1 VFDIETDVPGTV
13 IAAKLNAPGSWHDS
27 RVAQP
32 IYEKLLT
39 KTPAGYYLVAD
50 TAFPR
55 GTNQIQGRIRAPIK
69 AGQKITG
76 THAEV
81 EEKLAFNRELLSYR
95 QTAEWGMRALQ
106 GAFGRLRIPLEVN
119 HTERRAKLLETCIRL
134 HNLRARRVGIN
145 QIRSVYM
152 REWRAT
158 EELDDLWRN
167 FESMLFAEQRS
178 RDRVSKYHVY
188 ASYED

>member
-1 VFDIETDVPGTV
+1 MFDIETDVPGTF
-13 IAAKLNAPGSWHDS
+13 IAAKLKAPGSWHDLC
-27 RVAQP
+27 VAQP
-32 IYEKLLT
+32 IYEKLLM
-39 KTPAGYYLVAD
+39 KTPAGYYLVAN
-50 TAFPR
+50 TAFPQ
-55 GTNQIQGRIRAPIK
+55 GTNQIQGCIRTPIK
-69 AGQKITG
+69 VGQKITG

-95 QTAEWGMRALQ
+95 QTTEWGMRALQ
-106 GAFGRLRIPLEVN
+106 GAFGRLQIPLKVN
-119 HTERRAKLLETCIRL
+119 HTERRAKLLETCIWL
-134 HNLRARRVGIN
+134 HNLHAQRVGIN

-152 REWRAT
+152 REWRVT

-188 ASYED
+188 TSYED